1 MIKSW
6 QLRGEETEMQESGKE
21 WKGKGKWM
29 EQKHILDMYENYDI
43 KGIYGSKNFKSKKER
58 LKITPEQ
65 LSSWVHG
72 PLWGL
77 LSVFWK
83 GFCSLNLQ

>member
-1 MIKSW
+1 
-6 QLRGEETEMQESGKE
+6 
-21 WKGKGKWM
+21 M

-72 PLWGL
+72 PL
-77 LSVFWK
+77 
-83 GFCSLNLQ
+83 